1 MKKVLSVM
9 IAAAMISFVACK
21 GKAAEPEVAPTDSPV
36 VEQPVVIDT
45 AAENAAKEMVADTTM
60 PADTTKPAEGAK
72 EGEKHEEH
80 K

>member
-45 AAENAAKEMVADTTM
+45 AAENAAKEMVADTT
-60 PADTTKPAEGAK
+60 KPAEGAK
-72 EGEKHEEH
+72 EGEKHEDH

>member
-21 GKAAEPEVAPTDSPV
+21 GKAAEEVPAVDSMATPPPTEMTTTPAEDS
-36 VEQPVVIDT
+36 
-45 AAENAAKEMVADTTM
+45 AKMMVADST
-60 PADTTKPAEGAK
+60 AKPA
-72 EGEKHEEH
+72 EGEKHEDH